1 MAQDLLR
8 IYDVAHKWQLLMVDI
23 QKKFGE
29 RLRELRKQ
37 KNLSQEEVALQ
48 SGLHRTYVSDVERG
62 SRNVSLRNIEKLAK
76 ALGTKP
82 HDLL

>member
-1 MAQDLLR
+1 
-8 IYDVAHKWQLLMVDI
+8 MVDI

-37 KNLSQEEVALQ
+37 KNLSQEEVALK

>member
-1 MAQDLLR
+1 
-8 IYDVAHKWQLLMVDI
+8 MVDI

-37 KNLSQEEVALQ
+37 KNLSQEEIALK

-76 ALGTKP
+76 ALGATAKA
-82 HDLL
+82 LLD

>member
-37 KNLSQEEVALQ
+37 KNLSQEEVALK

>member
-1 MAQDLLR
+1 
-8 IYDVAHKWQLLMVDI
+8 MVDI

-37 KNLSQEEVALQ
+37 KNLSQEEVALK

-82 HDLL
+82 QDLL

>member
-1 MAQDLLR
+1 
-8 IYDVAHKWQLLMVDI
+8 MVDI

-37 KNLSQEEVALQ
+37 KDLSQEEVALK

-62 SRNVSLRNIEKLAK
+62 SRNISL
-76 ALGTKP
+76 
-82 HDLL
+82 

>member
-1 MAQDLLR
+1 
-8 IYDVAHKWQLLMVDI
+8 MVDI